1 VAAFPTLFALLHPLL
16 LSSLIILLR
25 VLAVYEDLGF
35 VNPVNHFVVHC
46 AGGVRPGLTRHGV
59 TLLDF
64 LGAVE
69 CLAP

>member
-1 VAAFPTLFALLHPLL
+1 LFALLRPLL

-25 VLAVYEDLGF
+25 VLAIYEDVGF
-35 VNPVNHFVVHC
+35 MNPVTHYVVQC
-46 AGGVRPGLTRHGV
+46 AGGVQPALTRHAV